1 MLEVKNLT
9 KRYRK
14 TIAVND
20 FSFKFEKGKVYA
32 IVGADGAG
40 KSTMLGIMSGYLL
53 QNDGSV
59 IINKY
64 DINKDSKKAKK
75 EIGFM
80 PENAPLYDNMTVRE
94 HLDFIADIKGVSGDK
109 KQADIERVTKAAAI
123 VDIENKLIK
132 KLSYKEKKCVGFA
145 QTLIGNPEIIILDDI
160 FAGLDANQT
169 EVIKKEINN
178 LKAEHTIIISS
189 SILGEVSGV
198 CDEII
203 IISNGKMIANDTP
216 ENLKKLLGDTEEV
229 IVTIVGKTDKAS
241 SLLRKMSE
249 VKKVEGIGKD
259 SDGHNMI
266 KVDYVPAGDINEA
279 ITEALTDSKITIVN
293 IEKKEV
299 SFEELILKDNSEKES
314 SKESDGKS
322 NEDSEKASD
331 KCTEE

>member
-1 MLEVKNLT
+1 M
-9 KRYRK
+9 
-14 TIAVND
+14 
-20 FSFKFEKGKVYA
+20 
-32 IVGADGAG
+32 
-40 KSTMLGIMSGYLL
+40 
-53 QNDGSV
+53 
-59 IINKY
+59 
-64 DINKDSKKAKK
+64 
-75 EIGFM
+75 
-80 PENAPLYDNMTVRE
+80 
-94 HLDFIADIKGVSGDK
+94 
-109 KQADIERVTKAAAI
+109 
-123 VDIENKLIK
+123 
-132 KLSYKEKKCVGFA
+132 
-145 QTLIGNPEIIILDDI
+145 
-160 FAGLDANQT
+160 
-169 EVIKKEINN
+169 
-178 LKAEHTIIISS
+178 
-189 SILGEVSGV
+189 

-249 VKKVEGIGKD
+249 VKKVEVIGKD

-266 KVDYVPAGDINEA
+266 KVYYVPAGDINEA